1 MVSYYNWAKSRKTLE
16 AFFIRSPR
24 LLDLFTFF
32 LTKLLEVSIFG
43 VYSWEIELDV
53 D

>member
-1 MVSYYNWAKSRKTLE
+1 MVSYYNWAKSRKTPQ
-16 AFFIRSPR
+16 AFFITSSR
-24 LLDLFTFF
+24 LLFTCFF
-32 LTKLLEVSIFG
+32 STKLLEVSIFG